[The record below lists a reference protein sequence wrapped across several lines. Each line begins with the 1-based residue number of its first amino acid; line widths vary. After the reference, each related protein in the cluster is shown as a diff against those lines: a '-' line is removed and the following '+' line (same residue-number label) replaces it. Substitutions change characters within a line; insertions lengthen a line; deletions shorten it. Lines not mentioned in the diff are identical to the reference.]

1 MNTHPEQW
9 AAFYTAAPGAL
20 LKGSSVVVLNVERAL
35 DIHSPHLQ
43 FLPARDSN
51 SQPFDYKSDS
61 LTQGWGMLI
70 LEGHSP
76 AEFSFNPEKTW
87 KKIPDCILKTLISWF
102 RCVWFGFGAKL
113 CRDTGP
119 PGSMFPT
126 PALTIRSRLPD
137 VYYTWDFD

>member
-87 KKIPDCILKTLISWF
+87 KKN
-102 RCVWFGFGAKL
+102 
-113 CRDTGP
+113 
-119 PGSMFPT
+119 
-126 PALTIRSRLPD
+126 
-137 VYYTWDFD
+137 TWLHPEDLD